1 MACQARK
8 SGHQQ
13 GSGTHDQRG
22 GSSSKLREYI
32 QGSREEDWI
41 HNAKPMQNRLIKLV
55 VKIGVS
61 TCFKANSIRDRVLK
75 THKAMLNLSALC
87 LLPIHCISFTENRLT
102 QAKDP
107 TMTV

>member
-41 HNAKPMQNRLIKLV
+41 TQRETHAKQAHQTRGQNGRLY
-55 VKIGVS
+55 
-61 TCFKANSIRDRVLK
+61 CFKANSIRDRVLK

>member
-1 MACQARK
+1 MIREEAVPLS
-8 SGHQQ
+8 SGN
-13 GSGTHDQRG
+13 
-22 GSSSKLREYI
+22 I
-32 QGSREEDWI
+32 SREAEKRI
-41 HNAKPMQNRLIKLV
+41 GYHNAKPMQNRLIKLV
-55 VKIGVS
+55 VKMGVS

-107 TMTV
+107 TMTVRCLTKSMMLRFQVS